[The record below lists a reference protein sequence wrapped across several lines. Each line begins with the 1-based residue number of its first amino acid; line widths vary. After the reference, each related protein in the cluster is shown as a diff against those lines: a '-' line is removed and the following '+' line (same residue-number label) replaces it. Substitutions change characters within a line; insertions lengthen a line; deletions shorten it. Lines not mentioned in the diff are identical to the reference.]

1 MKVKL
6 YILFLCCVLTVVG
19 CKDDE
24 YVYPNVLTEM
34 VDIRT
39 DSSGKLSYLN
49 TDTGKSYQINERS
62 GLEGFTPD
70 SIYRTLSIF
79 EPISDETKDLSATL
93 YSCQFVISVVP
104 VAEETFKDG
113 IKTDP
118 LDIDRIWRSGKYI
131 NMVLDVMGK
140 DKTHILNFVDKGIRN
155 NDDGSKTL
163 AITVFHSQNGD
174 YEAFTRKAYASIPLW
189 PYEDKLSNGDKVE
202 ITINTYKEGITTREF
217 NY

>member
-1 MKVKL
+1 MKVTL

-39 DSSGKLSYLN
+39 DSSGKLSYLD

>member
-1 MKVKL
+1 MKVTL

-19 CKDDE
+19 CKDGE

-39 DSSGKLSYLN
+39 DSSGKLSYLD

>member
-39 DSSGKLSYLN
+39 DSSGKLSYLD

-113 IKTDP
+113 IKTDQ